1 MIESKVVRARGKR
14 AGDAGG
20 RNDKRA
26 KVLAGGGYVF
36 ITGTV
41 VHIYLMGTYKGQ
53 NWSNC
58 TLSIHVIYYTR
69 GFPGGSVVKNPPAN
83 AEDTGDMSSIPG
95 SGRSP
100 GGENGNPLHYSCL
113 EKSHGQRSLADYS
126 PRGCKES
133 DTTEQALDGY
143 IINLSVQA
151 QLCPTLLSPWT
162 VACQAPLSMGSFKQE
177 HRSGL
182 PFPPPGDLPDPE
194 IELTSHVSSALVD
207 EPPGKPIHPSHHNIF
222 LF

>member
-83 AEDTGDMSSIPG
+83 AGDTD
-95 SGRSP
+95 
-100 GGENGNPLHYSCL
+100 
-113 EKSHGQRSLADYS
+113 
-126 PRGCKES
+126 
-133 DTTEQALDGY
+133 
-143 IINLSVQA
+143 
-151 QLCPTLLSPWT
+151 
-162 VACQAPLSMGSFKQE
+162 
-177 HRSGL
+177 
-182 PFPPPGDLPDPE
+182 
-194 IELTSHVSSALVD
+194 
-207 EPPGKPIHPSHHNIF
+207 
-222 LF
+222 

>member
-113 EKSHGQRSLADYS
+113 EKSHGQRSLAGYS
-126 PRGCKES
+126 AWGCKETGLRSTYTHGQYMS
-133 DTTEQALDGY
+133 DPVSLHPYPCQHLVFSPVLILAIL
-143 IINLSVQA
+143 IVVASI
-151 QLCPTLLSPWT
+151 CIPLL
-162 VACQAPLSMGSFKQE
+162 AKIL
-177 HRSGL
+177 
-182 PFPPPGDLPDPE
+182 
-194 IELTSHVSSALVD
+194 
-207 EPPGKPIHPSHHNIF
+207 NIF
-222 LF
+222 SCE